1 MRLVLLLIL
10 LILPMAGC
18 VHIRH
23 AAPVSP
29 VPPGAP
35 EVEKI
40 LADLQAPDRH
50 IENLASNGEIRMR
63 LPGEA
68 GIQRFP
74 QGRVHFQQPAQFF
87 AQGRKGG
94 VVRIYSEGERFLLEL
109 PSEKSFYHGAEG
121 DRFED
126 IALDIA
132 PSRIFRELFLIDLL
146 DGIAP
151 ERVHIESHDQA
162 TGQTQLAVYGEVRR
176 RKVQRRLIVAP
187 SPAGWIILE
196 SQLFGGEATLIGR
209 TVCEDYLRLG
219 GVFVPTRVTVTFP
232 EHEAEMSFAMSA
244 PSVKINQVAPPAME
258 SIDTKRAELLAA
270 GFQEINSTTK
280 KAGVE

>member
-1 MRLVLLLIL
+1 MRPFPLLIL

-18 VHIRH
+18 LHTRQD
-23 AAPVSP
+23 APEADL
-29 VPPGAP
+29 PPGAP
-35 EVEKI
+35 DVGAI
-40 LADLQAPDRH
+40 LADLQRPDRH

-94 VVRIYSEGERFLLEL
+94 VVRIYSEGGRFLLEL
-109 PSEKSFYHGAEG
+109 PSEETFYHGAEG
-121 DRFED
+121 DHFED

-162 TGQTQLAVYGEVRR
+162 AGQTILAVYGEGRR
-176 RKVQRRLIVAP
+176 RKVERRLVVVP
-187 SPAGWIILE
+187 STEGWTILE
-196 SQLFGGEATLIGR
+196 SQLFDAEGRLIGR
-209 TVCEDYLRLG
+209 TVCEDYQRLG
-219 GVFVPTRVTVTFP
+219 GILVPTRVTVTFP
-232 EHEAEMSFAMSA
+232 EHEAEMSFAMSP
-244 PSVKINQVAPPAME
+244 PSVKINQADPPAMDD
-258 SIDTKRAELLAA
+258 IDAKRAELLAA
-270 GFQEINSTTK
+270 GFREVNSTTM
-280 KAGVE
+280 KAGVK

>member
-1 MRLVLLLIL
+1 MRHILLLIL
-10 LILPMAGC
+10 LILPVAGC
-18 VHIRH
+18 VHTRQ
-23 AAPVSP
+23 ADPDATL
-29 VPPGAP
+29 PPGAP
-35 EVEKI
+35 EVGEI
-40 LADLQAPDRH
+40 LSALQAPDRH

-94 VVRIYSEGERFLLEL
+94 VVRIYSDGGRFLLEL
-109 PSEKSFYHGAEG
+109 PSEKTFYHGAEG
-121 DRFED
+121 DHFED

-151 ERVHIESHDQA
+151 ERVRIESHDQA
-162 TGQTQLAVYGEVRR
+162 SGQSVLAVYVEGRR
-176 RKVQRRLIVAP
+176 RKVERRLVVAP
-187 SPAGWIILE
+187 SSEGWTILE
-196 SQLFGGEATLIGR
+196 SQLFDAEERLIGR
-209 TVCEDYLRLG
+209 TICEDYQRLG
-219 GVFVPTRVTVTFP
+219 GILVPTRVTVTFP
-232 EHEAEMSFAMSA
+232 EHEAEMSFAMSP
-244 PSVKINQVAPPAME
+244 PSVKINQAAPPAMDD
-258 SIDTKRAELLAA
+258 IDAKRAELQAA
-270 GFQEINSTTK
+270 GFQEINSTTR

>member
-1 MRLVLLLIL
+1 MRSVPLLIL

-18 VHIRH
+18 VHTRQ
-23 AAPVSP
+23 AAPEAP
-29 VPPGAP
+29 LPPGAP
-35 EVEKI
+35 EVGVI

-94 VVRIYSEGERFLLEL
+94 VVRIYSEGARFLLEL
-109 PSEKSFYHGAEG
+109 PSEKTFYHGAEG
-121 DRFED
+121 DHFED

-151 ERVHIESHDQA
+151 ERVQIESHDQA
-162 TGQTQLAVYGEVRR
+162 SGQSVVAVYGEGRR
-176 RKVQRRLIVAP
+176 RKVERRLVVAP
-187 SPAGWIILE
+187 SSEGRTILE
-196 SQLFGGEATLIGR
+196 SQLFDAEERLIGR

-219 GVFVPTRVTVTFP
+219 GILVPTRVTVTFP
-232 EHEAEMSFAMSA
+232 EHEAEMSFAMSP
-244 PSVKINQVAPPAME
+244 PSVKINQAAPPAMDD
-258 SIDTKRAELLAA
+258 IDAKRAELLAA

>member
-1 MRLVLLLIL
+1 MRHVLLLIL

-18 VHIRH
+18 VHTRQTAPE
-23 AAPVSP
+23 AAL
-29 VPPGAP
+29 PPGAP
-35 EVEKI
+35 EVGDI
-40 LADLQAPDRH
+40 LTDLQDQDRH

-94 VVRIYSEGERFLLEL
+94 VVRIYSEGGRFLLEL
-109 PSEKSFYHGAEG
+109 PSEKTFYHGAEG
-121 DRFED
+121 DHFED

-151 ERVHIESHDQA
+151 ERVRIESHDQA
-162 TGQTQLAVYGEVRR
+162 SGQSVLAVYVEGRR
-176 RKVQRRLIVAP
+176 RKVERRLVVAP
-187 SPAGWIILE
+187 SSEGWTILE
-196 SQLFGGEATLIGR
+196 SQLFDADENLIGR
-209 TVCEDYLRLG
+209 TDCEDYQRFAGIL
-219 GVFVPTRVTVTFP
+219 VPTRVTVTFP
-232 EHEAEMSFAMSA
+232 EHEAEMSFAMSP
-244 PSVKINQVAPPAME
+244 PSVKINQAAPPEMDD
-258 SIDTKRAELLAA
+258 IDAKRAELQAA
-270 GFQEINSTTK
+270 GFREVNSTTK

>member
-1 MRLVLLLIL
+1 MRPLLLLIF

-18 VHIRH
+18 VHTRQ
-23 AAPVSP
+23 A
-29 VPPGAP
+29 PPGASLP
-35 EVEKI
+35 SGAPAVGEI
-40 LADLQAPDRH
+40 LADLQAADRH

-74 QGRVHFQQPAQFF
+74 QGRVHFQQPAHFF

-94 VVRIYSEGERFLLEL
+94 VVRIYSEGGRFLLEL
-109 PSEKSFYHGAEG
+109 PSEKTFYHGAEG

-146 DGIAP
+146 DGTAP
-151 ERVHIESHDQA
+151 ERIHIVSHDPA
-162 TGQTQLAVYGEVRR
+162 KGQTVVAVYGEGRR
-176 RKVQRRLIVAP
+176 PRVERRLIVVP
-187 SPAGWIILE
+187 SPEGWTILE
-196 SQLFGGEATLIGR
+196 SQLFDAEEKLIGR

-219 GVFVPTRVTVTFP
+219 GILVPTRVTVTFP
-232 EHEAEMSFAMSA
+232 RHEAEMSFAMSP
-244 PSVKINQVAPPAME
+244 PSVKINQATPPAME
-258 SIDTKRAELLAA
+258 SIDAKRRELLAA
-270 GFQEINSTTK
+270 GFREINSATR
-280 KAGVE
+280 KAGME

>member
-1 MRLVLLLIL
+1 MRQALLLIL

-18 VHIRH
+18 VHTRQG
-23 AAPVSP
+23 
-29 VPPGAP
+29 VPEPALTPGAP
-35 EVEKI
+35 EVGEI
-40 LADLQAPDRH
+40 LTHLQAPDRH

-74 QGRVHFQQPAQFF
+74 QGRVHFEQPAQFF

-94 VVRIYSEGERFLLEL
+94 VVRIYSEGGRFLLEL
-109 PSEKSFYHGAEG
+109 PSEKTFYHGAEG
-121 DRFED
+121 DHFED

-151 ERVHIESHDQA
+151 ERVHLESHDETA
-162 TGQTQLAVYGEVRR
+162 GQSVLAVYGEGRR
-176 RKVQRRLIVAP
+176 RKVERRLVVAP
-187 SPAGWIILE
+187 SPEGWTILE
-196 SQLFGGEATLIGR
+196 SQLFDAEERLIGR
-209 TVCEDYLRLG
+209 TVCEDYQRLG
-219 GVFVPTRVTVTFP
+219 GILIPTRVTVTFP
-232 EHEAEMSFAMSA
+232 EHEAEMSFAMSP
-244 PSVKINQVAPPAME
+244 PSVKINQAAPPAMDD
-258 SIDTKRAELLAA
+258 IDAKRAELLAA
-270 GFQEINSTTK
+270 GFREVNSTTK

>member
-1 MRLVLLLIL
+1 MRPVLLLIL
-10 LILPMAGC
+10 LILPIAGC
-18 VHIRH
+18 VHTRQT
-23 AAPVSP
+23 APEATL
-29 VPPGAP
+29 PPGAP
-35 EVEKI
+35 EVGEI

-68 GIQRFP
+68 GIQRVP

-94 VVRIYSEGERFLLEL
+94 VVRIYSEGGRFLLEL
-109 PSEKSFYHGAEG
+109 PSEKTFYHGAEG
-121 DRFED
+121 DHFED

-151 ERVHIESHDQA
+151 ERVHIESHDQSS
-162 TGQTQLAVYGEVRR
+162 GQSVMAVYGEGRR
-176 RKVQRRLIVAP
+176 RKVERRLVVAS
-187 SPAGWIILE
+187 SPEGWTILE
-196 SQLFGGEATLIGR
+196 SQLFDAEEQLIGR

-219 GVFVPTRVTVTFP
+219 GILVPTRVTVTFP
-232 EHEAEMSFAMSA
+232 EHEVEMSFAMSP
-244 PSVKINQVAPPAME
+244 PSVKMNQAAPPAMDD
-258 SIDTKRAELLAA
+258 IDAKRAELLAA
-270 GFQEINSTTK
+270 GFREVNSTTQ

>member
-1 MRLVLLLIL
+1 MRHILLLIL

-18 VHIRH
+18 VHTRES
-23 AAPVSP
+23 APEATL
-29 VPPGAP
+29 PPGAP
-35 EVEKI
+35 EVGEI
-40 LADLQAPDRH
+40 LADLQSPDRH

-94 VVRIYSEGERFLLEL
+94 VVRIYSEGGRFLLEL
-109 PSEKSFYHGAEG
+109 PSEKTFYHGAEG
-121 DRFED
+121 DHFED

-151 ERVHIESHDQA
+151 ERVQIESHDEA
-162 TGQTQLAVYGEVRR
+162 ARQTVLAVYGEGRR
-176 RKVQRRLIVAP
+176 RRVERRLIVAP
-187 SPAGWIILE
+187 SPEGWTIVE
-196 SQLFGGEATLIGR
+196 SQLFDVNEQLIGR
-209 TVCEDYLRLG
+209 TVCEDYQRLG
-219 GVFVPTRVTVTFP
+219 GILVPTRVTVTFP
-232 EHEAEMSFAMSA
+232 EHEAEMSFTMSA
-244 PSVKINQVAPPAME
+244 PSVKINQAPPPAMDD
-258 SIDTKRAELLAA
+258 IDAKRAELLAA
-270 GFQEINSTTK
+270 GFREVNSTTK